1 MFMYFSSK
9 KSSQNPSKMRS
20 ERLKNDA
27 KNMLFSDIDF
37 FAFLLRFWRVLG
49 LQVGA
54 KLAVLDS
61 QDPPQS
67 HQNPVFWE
75 HVPKMLPKRLQSKP
89 QRRPKEGPGSIFGGF
104 SIDLGAF
111 VRYFWLWK
119 CILNQNSRWHGHLRR
134 YTSFLQFWYSRILA
148 LHLGPNFKVRHG
160 HLRRYTTFLQFWYS
174 RMLALHF
181 ARNF

>member
-9 KSSQNPSKMRS
+9 KSSQNSSKMRS

-54 KLAVLDS
+54 KLAVLGS

-75 HVPKMLPKRLQSKP
+75 HVPKMLPKRLQSGPK
-89 QRRPKEGPGSIFGGF
+89 RDPKEGPEVDFRRIFDRFGSRFFVIFGCE
-104 SIDLGAF
+104 I
-111 VRYFWLWK
+111 
-119 CILNQNSRWHGHLRR
+119 
-134 YTSFLQFWYSRILA
+134 
-148 LHLGPNFKVRHG
+148 FKVRHG
-160 HLRRYTTFLQFWYS
+160 HLRRYTFC
-174 RMLALHF
+174 LAILIL
-181 ARNF
+181 

>member
-54 KLAVLDS
+54 KLAVLGS

-75 HVPKMLPKRLQSKP
+75 HVPKMLPKRLQSGSKGVP
-89 QRRPKEGPGSIFGGF
+89 RRAQGSIFGGF

-119 CILNQNSRWHGHLRR
+119 CILSTKTRGIICTCWV
-134 YTSFLQFWYSRILA
+134 TPSFEKYIIKD
-148 LHLGPNFKVRHG
+148 FKPHVQGRP
-160 HLRRYTTFLQFWYS
+160 
-174 RMLALHF
+174 AVC
-181 ARNF
+181 A

>member
-54 KLAVLDS
+54 KLAVLGS

-75 HVPKMLPKRLQSKP
+75 HVPKMLPKRLQSGPK
-89 QRRPKEGPGSIFGGF
+89 RGPKEGPEVDFRRIFDRFGSRFFVIFGCE
-104 SIDLGAF
+104 I
-111 VRYFWLWK
+111 
-119 CILNQNSRWHGHLRR
+119 
-134 YTSFLQFWYSRILA
+134 
-148 LHLGPNFKVRHG
+148 FKVRHG
-160 HLRRYTTFLQFWYS
+160 HLRRYTFC
-174 RMLALHF
+174 LAILIL
-181 ARNF
+181 

>member
-1 MFMYFSSK
+1 
-9 KSSQNPSKMRS
+9 MRS

-27 KNMLFSDIDF
+27 QNMLFSDMDF

-75 HVPKMLPKRLQSKP
+75 HVPKMLPKRLQSGPK
-89 QRRPKEGPGSIFGGF
+89 RGPKEGPEVDFRRIF
-104 SIDLGAF
+104 D
-111 VRYFWLWK
+111 RYGNLLSLFLAVNMHS
-119 CILNQNSRWHGHLRR
+119 LNQNSRYHMYLL
-134 YTSFLQFWYSRILA
+134 SDAII
-148 LHLGPNFKVRHG
+148 
-160 HLRRYTTFLQFWYS
+160 
-174 RMLALHF
+174 
-181 ARNF
+181 